1 MHGNNRN
8 LPGGGKPTAERKR
21 EYASGHA
28 VGKVLLGVHE
38 DAQRKQVKREKEEKR
53 TFPNKH
59 LETWPYPIRKDGTR
73 RSGDR
78 EVELC
83 RLKGRFA
90 SLSQA
95 RAAHFG
101 MKTGSDILPPRRKD

>member
-21 EYASGHA
+21 EYASGYA
-28 VGKVLLGVHE
+28 VGTVLIGIHE
-38 DAQRKQVKREKEEKR
+38 DAQRKQAKKEKG
-53 TFPNKH
+53 TVPNKH
-59 LETWPYPIRKDGTR
+59 LETWPYPTRKDGTR

-101 MKTGSDILPPRRKD
+101 MKTGSDIPPPARRKS